1 MQYLVVLPDPGFPR
15 PALSKAACW
24 LRSLMTRGKV
34 VTSSGFGGGW
44 SSTSRGA
51 GLLSGGG

>member
-34 VTSSGFGGGW
+34 VTSSSFGGGW